1 MPDQFADLRH
11 ELAVANR
18 ILANEGIIDAFGH
31 ISARHPKDPNR
42 YFISRHRASELVE
55 PSDILE
61 MTLDSKPVVPTSLR
75 LYSEMVIHGE
85 IYKARP
91 DVNSVCHHHAP
102 SVLPFCATGVELV
115 PLFHLGGT
123 LGAKVP
129 FWDSRDEFGDTNL
142 LVRTPEEG
150 ASHARALGPH
160 WMLLLRRHG
169 ASLAGKSVRECVFR
183 SIYTTRNAE
192 LQLRAMAIGTL
203 GPLSAGEAEKCG
215 GHNLGSRGVERA
227 WEYWVTRLQKAE
239 AMWAAAGL
247 PRMKGLAEV
256 ARPQTA
262 GLPQA
267 KAPARR
273 ARPGKPE
280 QEGQR
285 EEEAARGIGHI
296 SLERT
301 RCLKDSAS
309 GKLGLLRSALWG
321 AEHAMR
327 CAKDI
332 LHASV
337 TATRRTEQQITIVA
351 ARSPIVAKNDFY
363 PHASHQ
369 RRGNTMQTQR
379 TYQVQHWPN
388 GQWSR
393 EHNWKKVEAASEKEA
408 AEKVCGRALKQ
419 DGKLAQLR
427 ARVLTLGDLKQHS
440 ATAFYAAE

>member
-1 MPDQFADLRH
+1 MPDPFAELRR

-31 ISARHPKDPNR
+31 ISARNPKDPNR

-61 MTLDSKPVVPTSLR
+61 MTLDSDPVLPTQLR

-102 SVLPFCATGVELV
+102 AVLPFCATGVELV

-123 LGAKVP
+123 LGEKVP
-129 FWDSRDEFGDTNL
+129 FWDSRDEFGDTSL

-192 LQLRAMAIGTL
+192 LQLRAMAIGAL
-203 GPLSAGEAEKCG
+203 GPLSPGEVAKCG

-239 AMWAAAGL
+239 AMWTAAGL
-247 PRMKGLAEV
+247 PRMQGLGEV

-262 GLPQA
+262 GLPPA
-267 KAPARR
+267 KGAARR
-273 ARPGKPE
+273 AGKTKTKTTAPKKK
-280 QEGQR
+280 
-285 EEEAARGIGHI
+285 AAAG
-296 SLERT
+296 
-301 RCLKDSAS
+301 
-309 GKLGLLRSALWG
+309 
-321 AEHAMR
+321 
-327 CAKDI
+327 
-332 LHASV
+332 
-337 TATRRTEQQITIVA
+337 RR
-351 ARSPIVAKNDFY
+351 R
-363 PHASHQ
+363 
-369 RRGNTMQTQR
+369 
-379 TYQVQHWPN
+379 
-388 GQWSR
+388 
-393 EHNWKKVEAASEKEA
+393 
-408 AEKVCGRALKQ
+408 
-419 DGKLAQLR
+419 
-427 ARVLTLGDLKQHS
+427 
-440 ATAFYAAE
+440 

>member
-1 MPDQFADLRH
+1 MPDAFAELRH

-31 ISARHPKDPNR
+31 ISVRNPKDPDR

-61 MTLDSKPVVPTSLR
+61 MTLDSKPVVPTNVR

-102 SVLPFCATGVELV
+102 AVLPFCATGVELV

-150 ASHARALGPH
+150 ASHARALGSH
-160 WMLLLRRHG
+160 YMLLLRRHG
-169 ASLAGKSVRECVFR
+169 ASLAGKSLRECVFR

-203 GPLSAGEAEKCG
+203 GPLSAGEVEKCG

-247 PRMKGLAEV
+247 PRLKDLAAV

-262 GLPQA
+262 GL
-267 KAPARR
+267 APTRRAARR
-273 ARPGKPE
+273 
-280 QEGQR
+280 
-285 EEEAARGIGHI
+285 EER
-296 SLERT
+296 
-301 RCLKDSAS
+301 
-309 GKLGLLRSALWG
+309 
-321 AEHAMR
+321 
-327 CAKDI
+327 
-332 LHASV
+332 
-337 TATRRTEQQITIVA
+337 
-351 ARSPIVAKNDFY
+351 ARSRTSTKN
-363 PHASHQ
+363 
-369 RRGNTMQTQR
+369 RR
-379 TYQVQHWPN
+379 
-388 GQWSR
+388 
-393 EHNWKKVEAASEKEA
+393 
-408 AEKVCGRALKQ
+408 
-419 DGKLAQLR
+419 
-427 ARVLTLGDLKQHS
+427 
-440 ATAFYAAE
+440 